1 MGNIFEPLVFKTA
14 LELISLINDDLKEKE
29 KYELKWYTTHGKLYV
44 FAIQDKENLL
54 FNVIDDMGEIPDGF
68 CTNWRTI
75 EHIEK
80 ELLIA

>member
-29 KYELKWYTTHGKLYV
+29 KYELKWYTNHDKLYV

-68 CTNWRTI
+68 SVNWRTFS
-75 EHIEK
+75 HIKK